1 MTDETFDMVR
11 SHISAEVGSDPEI
24 GWEEV
29 TEAALID
36 LLRGLLAQTAK
47 ERGMIPSINGPLTQ
61 CETLK
66 GSLQTVVSRLEAG
79 VGSVNPSAS
88 GVDA

>member
-1 MTDETFDMVR
+1 MNDETFDMIK
-11 SHISAEVGSDPEI
+11 SHISSEVSNGHEM

-36 LLRGLLAQTAK
+36 LLRGPLAQTAK

-61 CETLK
+61 CDTLK
-66 GSLQTVVSRLEAG
+66 GNLQSVVSRLEAG
-79 VGSVNPSAS
+79 
-88 GVDA
+88 GVSMEMA